1 MNTFSSDCIVSGRR
15 AMVTEIFLGP
25 PCTLLLIPLF
35 EVNHKAKS
43 LLFEIGFY
51 KMASYRIFIADINE
65 TG

>member
-1 MNTFSSDCIVSGRR
+1 
-15 AMVTEIFLGP
+15 MVTEIFLGP

-51 KMASYRIFIADINE
+51 KMASYRIFVADINE